1 METIDQIAQ
10 ELVILFPKII
20 RGARGGF
27 SSQVSVTLPQIQILM
42 AVQDLKANASIST
55 LAHLRKVSLPT
66 VTGLTERL
74 IRQKLMERFR
84 PEGDRRKVILR
95 LTPQGQKVTGSFLN
109 AITDRWKNVLHH
121 LTPPEQK
128 AFLKAVRRIVEIIDT
143 TEGGQS
149 PIHGSESQ
157 PLRKTERAT
166 KTIQLTTPNQGGQS
180 PVHGSHSQPLIKTGK
195 AIKTV
200 QPTTPNQAGP
210 SPVHGSNHQQ
220 PRKTKPA
227 QRNPERGETRAQLA
241 LFGEDSKRVSGPN
254 SEKEAR

>member
-42 AVQDLKANASIST
+42 AVHDLKANASIST
-55 LAHLRKVSLPT
+55 IAHLRKVSLPT

-74 IRQKLMERFR
+74 INQQLLER
-84 PEGDRRKVILR
+84 GSAADRRKVILR

-149 PIHGSESQ
+149 PSHGSKSQ
-157 PLRKTERAT
+157 PLRKTGRAT
-166 KTIQLTTPNQGGQS
+166 KTVQLTTPNQGGQS
-180 PVHGSHSQPLIKTGK
+180 PI
-195 AIKTV
+195 
-200 QPTTPNQAGP
+200 
-210 SPVHGSNHQQ
+210 HGSNPQ
-220 PRKTKPA
+220 KTKPA